1 MLLRRMS
8 EHVKG
13 QNWFAVALDFV
24 IVVFGVFI
32 GFQLNTW
39 NDNRK
44 LDEAYAQARARLVAE
59 SEANIT
65 AIQALIRQNEAV
77 LPVVRSAI
85 AALETCDVSEESEAA
100 FLKGLN
106 QIRGTQSLKLR
117 DSALTA
123 LTHNESL
130 LSRQTEDER
139 DRLGEFERALRRT
152 QENLDFLEHLP
163 FDSPVEDHPAV
174 ALAGLEEARLS
185 ERSWDVIS
193 YRPLTL
199 AMPFTQACRD
209 PVLAKQFY
217 EWERIASFQM
227 LRARQFQATLET
239 NLAALGALQPG

>member
-1 MLLRRMS
+1 MLLRRFS

-13 QNWFAVALDFV
+13 QNWFAVALDFL

-65 AIQALIRQNEAV
+65 AIEALIRQNETT
-77 LPVVRSAI
+77 LPVVRGAI
-85 AALETCDVSEESEAA
+85 AAFESCDPGEESEAA

-123 LTHNESL
+123 LTHNEGL

-139 DRLGEFERALRRT
+139 DRLGEFERALMRT

-163 FDSPVEDHPAV
+163 FDSPVEDHPAITLA
-174 ALAGLEEARLS
+174 ALKEARLS

-199 AMPFTQACRD
+199 AVPFAQACRE
-209 PVLAKQFY
+209 PALAKKFY

-239 NLAALGALQPG
+239 NLDALGAQPPG